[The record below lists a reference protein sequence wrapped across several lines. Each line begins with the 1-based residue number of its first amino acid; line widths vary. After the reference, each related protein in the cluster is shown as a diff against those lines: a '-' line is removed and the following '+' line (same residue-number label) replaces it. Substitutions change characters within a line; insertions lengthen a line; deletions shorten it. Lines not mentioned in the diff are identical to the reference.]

1 MAELN
6 DKPSVAAPR
15 GTARSRMKAGVRS
28 DRGVQ
33 RFGDRSRRSRNGVGG
48 TLPETAAFKP
58 FRAGGQSAAT
68 TTTAGPRRARA
79 PKGQLSEAA
88 SGPVAISGGAASTA
102 AAMPIE
108 MFYDGIA
115 EEFDRIMNRYD
126 VERRIDAIFDVLLGG
141 IDLAG
146 RSLLDAGCGT
156 GLFSARACQRGA
168 KVTALDIGPRL
179 LEQVRRK
186 CGARTVRG
194 DVLDL
199 KFRDG
204 AFDVVVSSECIEH
217 TRDPRKAVHEMIRV
231 CRPGGL
237 IAITCPNHFWY
248 WLCAVANRLHL
259 RPYEGLES
267 WPRWSELKGW
277 VEETGARILE
287 MRGIHLFPFQIA
299 ALQPALKFL
308 DRFGRSLGR
317 FCVNQA
323 VLAIKPC

>member
-1 MAELN
+1 
-6 DKPSVAAPR
+6 
-15 GTARSRMKAGVRS
+15 
-28 DRGVQ
+28 
-33 RFGDRSRRSRNGVGG
+33 
-48 TLPETAAFKP
+48 
-58 FRAGGQSAAT
+58 
-68 TTTAGPRRARA
+68 
-79 PKGQLSEAA
+79 
-88 SGPVAISGGAASTA
+88 
-102 AAMPIE
+102 MPIE